1 MLIMVKEALNSK
13 EIIKKIEEKSNDIK
27 KYNVK
32 KIGLFGSFA
41 KNKQHKK
48 SDIDIIVNFDKETFD
63 NYMDLLFLL
72 ERMFK
77 RKIDL
82 VIEKDLHPQL
92 NYVKREAKYVRL

>member
-1 MLIMVKEALNSK
+1 MAKETLNSK
-13 EIIKKIEEKSNDIK
+13 KIIKKIEEKSKDIK

-32 KIGLFGSFA
+32 KIGLFGSYA

-92 NYVKREAKYVRL
+92 NYVKKEAKYVRL

>member
-1 MLIMVKEALNSK
+1 MAKETLNSK
-13 EIIKKIEEKSNDIK
+13 EIIKKIEEKSKDIK

-32 KIGLFGSFA
+32 KIGLFGSFS

-72 ERMFK
+72 EKMFK

-82 VIEKDLHPQL
+82 VIEKDLHPEL
-92 NYVKREAKYVRL
+92 NYIKNEVKYVRL

>member
-1 MLIMVKEALNSK
+1 MAKKTLNSK
-13 EIIKKIEEKSNDIK
+13 EIIKKIEEKSKDIK
-27 KYNVK
+27 KYHVK
-32 KIGLFGSFA
+32 KLGLFGSFV

-48 SDIDIIVNFDKETFD
+48 SDIDIIVSFDKETFD

-72 ERMFK
+72 ERLFK

-82 VIEKDLHPQL
+82 VIEKDIHPEL

>member
-13 EIIKKIEEKSNDIK
+13 EIIKKIEEKSKDIK
-27 KYNVK
+27 RYNVK

-48 SDIDIIVNFDKETFD
+48 SDIDIIVTFDKETFD

-72 ERMFK
+72 EKMFK

-82 VIEKDLHPQL
+82 VIEHDLYPEL
-92 NYVKREAKYVRL
+92 SYVKKETKYVQL